1 MYNRFHRSAFA
12 ILACC
17 LVLLLASCAFQP
29 FDTTTGQASGPNSQV
44 STPQPAITSTTAP
57 PQTQTDCPP
66 PGTNRAAVMAPIA
79 AGADQNVVYAFNLG
93 QNAPVAGILRR
104 YDVTTG
110 AKMDIVSIPQVVLG
124 AAQLST
130 DGQWVIFVSQ
140 VAGHAAIQLVR
151 IDGQSL
157 QTLYCDDQ
165 TGILQLQMSPDQQ
178 TVVFTRSGAASG
190 VYMFHLAV
198 DGKITMVASG
208 SFSLVTWLDNTRLY
222 ALSTTP
228 QTTIPPNLSLLDTN
242 KPGQPANALSLIF
255 TPASTCASFDS
266 SLDATK
272 LYYSQCRMVA
282 ATGQGSSSI
291 VALPAMGGG
300 TPNTIY
306 SSATQ
311 AVTTVRVASS
321 TMLLF
326 LVKNPPPVRPAP
338 PGTPPTDGLWRINVD
353 GTRLTHLVNIG
364 TGQNAM
370 LNEFSQYTWSNVSRD
385 GKLFVIKT
393 IDQNGAQALSF
404 GAIAGGNATAFAQ
417 VAAGFGGVHIIG
429 WTRL

>member
-1 MYNRFHRSAFA
+1 MYNLFHRSAFA
-12 ILACC
+12 IIACC
-17 LVLLLASCAFQP
+17 LVSLLAACTLPP
-29 FDTTTGQASGPNSQV
+29 FDIATGQASGPQSQV
-44 STPQPAITSTTAP
+44 STPQPTITSATAP
-57 PQTQTDCPP
+57 PQTQTDCPA
-66 PGTNRAAVMAPIA
+66 PGTSRAAVMAPTA
-79 AGADQNVVYAFNLG
+79 AGADQNIVYTFNLG

-110 AKMDIVSIPQVVLG
+110 AKTDIVSIPQVALG

-178 TVVFTRSGAASG
+178 TVVFTRGGAASG
-190 VYMFHLAV
+190 VYMFHLAA
-198 DGKITMVASG
+198 DGTVTTIASG
-208 SFSLVTWLDNTRLY
+208 TFSLVTWLDNIRLY
-222 ALSTTP
+222 VLSITP
-228 QTTIPPNLSLLDTN
+228 QTTVPPNLALLDTN
-242 KPGQPANALSLIF
+242 KPDQLASTLPLVF
-255 TPASTCASFDS
+255 TPSSTCASFDS
-266 SLDATK
+266 SVDASK
-272 LYYSQCRMVA
+272 LYYSQCRAIA
-282 ATGQGSSSI
+282 ATSQGPSSI
-291 VALPAMGGG
+291 AALPAMGGG

-306 SSATQ
+306 NSATQ
-311 AVTTVRVASS
+311 VVTTVRVASA

-326 LVKNPPPVRPAP
+326 LVKNPPLARPAP

-353 GTRLTHLVNIG
+353 GTGPTHLVNVG
-364 TGQNAM
+364 TGQDAV

-385 GKLFVIKT
+385 GKLYAIET
-393 IDQNGAQALSF
+393 SDQNGGQTLSF

-417 VAAGFGGVHIIG
+417 VAAGFGSVHIVG

>member
-29 FDTTTGQASGPNSQV
+29 FDTATGQASGPNSQV
-44 STPQPAITSTTAP
+44 STPQPTTTSTTAP

-79 AGADQNVVYAFNLG
+79 AGADQNVVYAFNSG

-110 AKMDIVSIPQVVLG
+110 AKMDIVSIPQVALG

-130 DGQWVIFVSQ
+130 DGQWVIFVSR
-140 VAGHAAIQLVR
+140 VTGHAAIQLVR

-178 TVVFTRSGAASG
+178 TVVFTRSGASSG

-198 DGKITMVASG
+198 DGKITMVAGG

-222 ALSTTP
+222 ALSPTP
-228 QTTIPPNLSLLDTN
+228 QTTLPSNLALLDTN
-242 KPGQPANALSLIF
+242 KPGQPANALPLIF
-255 TPASTCASFDS
+255 TPASACASFDS

-272 LYYSQCRMVA
+272 LYYSQCHTVA

-291 VALPAMGGG
+291 VALPAMGRG
-300 TPNTIY
+300 TPN
-306 SSATQ
+306 
-311 AVTTVRVASS
+311 TVRVASA

-326 LVKNPPPVRPAP
+326 LVKNPPPARPAP
-338 PGTPPTDGLWRINVD
+338 PGTPPTNGLWRVNVD
-353 GTRLTHLVNIG
+353 GTGLTHLVNIG
-364 TGQNAM
+364 AGQNAT
-370 LNEFSQYTWSNVSRD
+370 LNEYSQYTWSNVSRD

-393 IDQNGAQALSF
+393 IDQNGAQTLSF
-404 GAIAGGNATAFAQ
+404 GAIAGGNATAFAR